1 MPNNEIITCLEQ
13 KEVLLTKVMDLTK
26 QIEVRTRQPEINL
39 DDFLEQRVP
48 YMKRVQKCNQLI
60 ASNVKLLEPER
71 QTRMNQVL
79 NYEIPEAQCSE
90 EELCIMK
97 LTKSCDH
104 ILQRI
109 NVLNKS
115 SYDEMKRQYDF
126 AREKLIQLRK
136 EGKTPNMFHNT
147 RK

>member
-1 MPNNEIITCLEQ
+1 MPNSEIITCLEQ
-13 KEVLLTKVMDLTK
+13 KEVLLKKVMDLTK
-26 QIEVRTRQPEINL
+26 QIEVRTRQPEVNL

-48 YMKRVQKCNQLI
+48 YMKRVQKCNWFI
-60 ASNVKLLEPER
+60 ASNLKQLEPE
-71 QTRMNQVL
+71 QQVRMKQIL
-79 NYEIPEAQCSE
+79 DYEISEDQCIE

-97 LTKSCDH
+97 LAKNCDH
-104 ILQRI
+104 LLQRI

-115 SYDEMKRQYDF
+115 SYDEIKRQYDF

-147 RK
+147 QR

>member
-1 MPNNEIITCLEQ
+1 MPNSEIITCLEQ
-13 KEVLLTKVMDLTK
+13 KEVLLAKVMDLTK

-48 YMKRVQKCNQLI
+48 YMKRVQKCDQLI
-60 ASNVKLLEPER
+60 ASNVEQLEPE
-71 QTRMNQVL
+71 QQVRMKQVL
-79 NYEIPEAQCSE
+79 DYEIPEAQCSE

-97 LTKSCDH
+97 LRKSCDH
-104 ILQRI
+104 LLQRI

-115 SYDEMKRQYDF
+115 SYDEIKKQYDF

-147 RK
+147 RR